1 MTHVAFHLLKL
12 QYKVG
17 EMLKARV
24 LHTED
29 VPSANASGRVLRL
42 VELAV
47 VRRLGDGDGK
57 EVESVSTVSDVVR
70 WGANPPKQ
78 GQVYR

>member
-1 MTHVAFHLLKL
+1 MVDGSCHLLKM

-17 EMLKARV
+17 EVLEARV
-24 LHTED
+24 LYTED
-29 VPSANASGRVLRL
+29 VPSARAGQVLRL

-57 EVESVSTVSDVVR
+57 EDESISTVLDVVR

-78 GQVYR
+78 GQAFR